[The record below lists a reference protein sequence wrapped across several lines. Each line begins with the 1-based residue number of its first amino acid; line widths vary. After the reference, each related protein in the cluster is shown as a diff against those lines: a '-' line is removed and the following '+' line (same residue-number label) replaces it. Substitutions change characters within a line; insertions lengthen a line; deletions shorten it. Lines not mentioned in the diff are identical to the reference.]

1 MPSFSKTGNNKG
13 ETGPQTDAGCQTSHP
28 ATPPGPSDTRT
39 ELLIE
44 AGGISLSAVVHL
56 PGKFPAP
63 VIVCSH
69 GLLSAKESPKFVAI
83 GEEMSKGGFC
93 VLRFDFSG
101 CGNSPPRRA
110 LSLVEARK
118 SDLRAAI
125 GFALEQPWS
134 DGRIGL
140 LGSSFGGFLSLL
152 AANERPELIRA
163 TVSWAAPFDISN
175 IHPDTESFGD
185 LRTIFPDRF
194 SLGSPKDLSALG
206 EAGRVLLIHG
216 QLDEIVPWSDSV
228 RIYERLNDP
237 KRLLLMRTSDHRV
250 SDESWRRTAIQASL
264 DWFLT
269 YLK

>member
-1 MPSFSKTGNNKG
+1 MPCVSKTGHR
-13 ETGPQTDAGCQTSHP
+13 DI
-28 ATPPGPSDTRT
+28 PSLPEEENHMD
-39 ELLIE
+39 LLIE
-44 AGGISLSAVVHL
+44 AGEINLSVAVHL
-56 PGKFPAP
+56 PDKVPAP

-69 GLLSAKESPKFVAI
+69 GLLSSKESPKFIAI
-83 GEEMSKGGFC
+83 GEQMSKAGFC

-101 CGNSPPRRA
+101 CGNSLPRRA

-118 SDLRAAI
+118 SDLAAAM

-163 TVSWAAPFDISN
+163 TVSWAAPFDISK
-175 IHPDTESFGD
+175 IHPDREHFED
-185 LRTIFPDRF
+185 LRTIAPDRF

-206 EAGRVLLIHG
+206 EAARVLVIHG

-237 KRLLLMRTSDHRV
+237 KRLMLMRTADHQV
-250 SDESWRRTAIQASL
+250 SDESWRKRAIRDSL
-264 DWFLT
+264 EWFVT